1 MAVPS
6 PLSITPVPDQ
16 VPPGVPVGV
25 KVTGASESQNGPGAV
40 HVAID
45 VGVTSIVKVT
55 ASSQGAIPTV

>member
-6 PLSITPVPDQ
+6 PLSETPVPDQ

-25 KVTGASESQNGPGAV
+25 KVTGGSVSQNGPGAI

-45 VGVTSIVKVT
+45 VGVTSIVVVT
-55 ASSQGAIPTV
+55 ASSQGIVPTV